1 MSKFQRNP
9 IMISVFFDGKC
20 NLCSKEIDYYQRIA
34 PKNTFN
40 WVDITKTPGEL
51 DKFEIKLSDGLRL
64 MHVADSR
71 GNIFTGVDAFI
82 IMWKQIKYWKFLGLF
97 VSLPIVKQIAKL
109 LYQYFADW
117 RFNRYEHCLIAQE
130 NEKRS

>member
-1 MSKFQRNP
+1 
-9 IMISVFFDGKC
+9 MISVFFDGKC
-20 NLCSKEIDYYQRIA
+20 NLCSKEINYYQRIA

-97 VSLPIVKQIAKL
+97 ISLPIVKQIANL

-117 RFNRYEHCLIAQE
+117 RFNRYEHCLIAEE

>member
-1 MSKFQRNP
+1 
-9 IMISVFFDGKC
+9 MISVFFDGKC
-20 NLCSKEIDYYQRIA
+20 NLCSKEINYYQRIA

-97 VSLPIVKQIAKL
+97 VSLPIVKQIANL

>member
-1 MSKFQRNP
+1 
-9 IMISVFFDGKC
+9 MISVFFDGNC
-20 NLCSKEIDYYQRIA
+20 NLCSKEINYYQRIA

-64 MHVADSR
+64 MHVADSN

-97 VSLPIVKQIAKL
+97 VSLPIVKQIANL

>member
-1 MSKFQRNP
+1 V
-9 IMISVFFDGKC
+9 ISVFFDGKC
-20 NLCSKEIDYYQRIA
+20 NLCSKEINYYQRIA

-97 VSLPIVKQIAKL
+97 VSLPIVKQIANL

>member
-9 IMISVFFDGKC
+9 SMISVFFDGKC
-20 NLCSKEIDYYQRIA
+20 NLCSKEINYYQRIA

-51 DKFEIKLSDGLRL
+51 DKFEIKLLDGLRL

-71 GNIFTGVDAFI
+71 GNILTGVDAFI

>member
-1 MSKFQRNP
+1 MSKFQRSP
-9 IMISVFFDGKC
+9 SVISVFFDGKC

-64 MHVADSR
+64 MHVADSN

-82 IMWKQIKYWKFLGLF
+82 IMWKQIKYWKILGLF
-97 VSLPIVKQIAKL
+97 VSLPIVKQIANL

>member
-1 MSKFQRNP
+1 
-9 IMISVFFDGKC
+9 MISVFFDGKC
-20 NLCSKEIDYYQRIA
+20 NLCSKEINYYQRIA

-64 MHVADSR
+64 MHVADSND
-71 GNIFTGVDAFI
+71 NIFTGVDAFI

-97 VSLPIVKQIAKL
+97 VSLPIVKQIANL

>member
-1 MSKFQRNP
+1 
-9 IMISVFFDGKC
+9 MISVFFDGKC
-20 NLCSKEIDYYQRIA
+20 NLCSKEINYYQRIA

-97 VSLPIVKQIAKL
+97 VSLPIVKQFAKL

>member
-1 MSKFQRNP
+1 MSKFQRSP
-9 IMISVFFDGKC
+9 SVISVFFDGKC

-64 MHVADSR
+64 MHVADSN

-82 IMWKQIKYWKFLGLF
+82 IMWKQISIGKF
-97 VSLPIVKQIAKL
+97 
-109 LYQYFADW
+109 
-117 RFNRYEHCLIAQE
+117 
-130 NEKRS
+130 

>member
-1 MSKFQRNP
+1 MSKFQRSP
-9 IMISVFFDGKC
+9 SVISVFFDGKC
-20 NLCSKEIDYYQRIA
+20 NLCSKEINYYRRIA

-97 VSLPIVKQIAKL
+97 VSLPIVKQIANL

>member
-1 MSKFQRNP
+1 V
-9 IMISVFFDGKC
+9 ISVFFDGKC

-64 MHVADSR
+64 MHVADSN

-97 VSLPIVKQIAKL
+97 VSLPIVKQFAKL

>member
-1 MSKFQRNP
+1 
-9 IMISVFFDGKC
+9 MISVFFDGKC
-20 NLCSKEIDYYQRIA
+20 NLCSKEINYYQRIA

-82 IMWKQIKYWKFLGLF
+82 IMWKQIKYWKILGLF
-97 VSLPIVKQIAKL
+97 VSLPIVKQIANL
-109 LYQYFADW
+109 LYRYFADW

>member
-1 MSKFQRNP
+1 MSKFQRSP

-64 MHVADSR
+64 MHVADSN

-82 IMWKQIKYWKFLGLF
+82 IMWKQIKYWKILGLF
-97 VSLPIVKQIAKL
+97 VSLPIVKQIANL
-109 LYQYFADW
+109 LYRYFADW

>member
-1 MSKFQRNP
+1 MSKFQRNTS
-9 IMISVFFDGKC
+9 MISVFFDGKC
-20 NLCSKEIDYYQRIA
+20 NLCSKEINYYRRIA

-97 VSLPIVKQIAKL
+97 VSLPIVKQIANL

>member
-9 IMISVFFDGKC
+9 SMISVFFDGKC
-20 NLCSKEIDYYQRIA
+20 NLCSKEINYYQRIA

-40 WVDITKTPGEL
+40 WVDITKNPGEL
-51 DKFEIKLSDGLRL
+51 DRFKIKLSDGLRL

-97 VSLPIVKQIAKL
+97 VSLPIVKQIANL

>member
-1 MSKFQRNP
+1 
-9 IMISVFFDGKC
+9 MISVFFDGKC
-20 NLCSKEIDYYQRIA
+20 NLCSKEINYYQRIA

-64 MHVADSR
+64 MHVADSN

-97 VSLPIVKQIAKL
+97 VSLPIVKQIANL
-109 LYQYFADW
+109 LYRYFADW

>member
-1 MSKFQRNP
+1 
-9 IMISVFFDGKC
+9 MISVFFDGKC

-64 MHVADSR
+64 MHVADSN

-82 IMWKQIKYWKFLGLF
+82 IMWKQIKYWKILGFF
-97 VSLPIVKQIAKL
+97 VSLPIVKQIANL